1 MSTLAS
7 YYVMIISIQ
16 GDSFCRWNY
25 LCISYRNAA
34 STLHPKRDVH
44 SICVVRVRTIL
55 FQTFFKWTNK
65 YGASLLAASSAKR
78 EGDTP
83 QLYVWERDK

>member
-1 MSTLAS
+1 MAS

-25 LCISYRNAA
+25 LYISYCNAA
-34 STLHPKRDVH
+34 LTLHSKRDVH
-44 SICVVRVRTIL
+44 SICVVCVLTIL

-65 YGASLLAASSAKR
+65 YGASPLAASSAKR
-78 EGDTP
+78 GGDTP
-83 QLYVWERDK
+83 QLHVWERNK